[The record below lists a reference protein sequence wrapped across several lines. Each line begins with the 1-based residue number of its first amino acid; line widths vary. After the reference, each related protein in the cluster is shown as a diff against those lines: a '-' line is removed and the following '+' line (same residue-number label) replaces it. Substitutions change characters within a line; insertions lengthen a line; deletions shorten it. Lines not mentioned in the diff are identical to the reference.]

1 MNRAPS
7 FSQPSTLEQAR
18 ARIATARV
26 VLCDVDGC
34 LVESEAP
41 CPGAIDFVARMG
53 ERLRLV
59 TNNSTDVAAT
69 LSARLAAIG
78 LDVPAA
84 RCFLA
89 GELATEHVARHYSGA
104 RVMILATTA
113 IRAEAARRG
122 LAVASVQ
129 PDAVLLC
136 NDPAFDAGHL
146 QRVVDAAHHGVPII
160 VANPDRWRPDR
171 SGRPLI
177 ETGAFLAAL
186 RAAVPHAAV
195 TVVGKP
201 EPTIFHAALAGI
213 DPRDAVMIGDN
224 RETDLVGAE
233 AIGTMGIQIGR
244 GGHAVAADLSALR

>member
-1 MNRAPS
+1 MTRPPS
-7 FSQPSTLEQAR
+7 FSGRSALDEAR
-18 ARIATARV
+18 ARIAAARV

-41 CPGAIDFVARMG
+41 CPGAIDFVAGIG

-78 LDVPAA
+78 LDVPEE

-89 GELATEHVARHYSGA
+89 GELAIEHVARHYASA
-104 RVMILATTA
+104 RAMIVATAA
-113 IRAEAARRG
+113 IRDEAARRG
-122 LAVASVQ
+122 LAVSDAH
-129 PDAVLLC
+129 PDVVLLC
-136 NDPAFDAGHL
+136 NDPAFAAGHL
-146 QRVVDAAHHGVPII
+146 QRIVDAAHHGVPIV

-195 TVVGKP
+195 TVIGKP
-201 EPTIFHAALAGI
+201 EPTIFRVALGGI
-213 DPRDAVMIGDN
+213 DPREAVMIGDN

-233 AIGTMGIQIGR
+233 AIGMAGIQIGR
-244 GGHAVAADLSALR
+244 GRCAVAADLNALW